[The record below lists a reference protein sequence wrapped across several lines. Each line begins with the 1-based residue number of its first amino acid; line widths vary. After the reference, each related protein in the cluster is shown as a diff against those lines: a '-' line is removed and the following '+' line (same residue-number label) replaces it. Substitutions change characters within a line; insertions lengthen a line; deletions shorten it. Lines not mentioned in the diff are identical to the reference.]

1 MSKQQEKKMKKKE
14 RDEKIQ
20 AYISKCV
27 NEYLNDTRNKDE
39 IVEEY
44 WKKMAD
50 FIKAIENK

>member
-1 MSKQQEKKMKKKE
+1 MKKKE

-20 AYISKCV
+20 AYVSKCV